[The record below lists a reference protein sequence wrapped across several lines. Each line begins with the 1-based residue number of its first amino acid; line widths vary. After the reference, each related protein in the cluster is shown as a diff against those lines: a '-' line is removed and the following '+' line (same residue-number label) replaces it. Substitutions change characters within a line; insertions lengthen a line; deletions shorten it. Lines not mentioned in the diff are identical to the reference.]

1 MRTYRAL
8 AMLWEKFDKACTNV
22 AAGLDERD
30 YEMEERAPRPS
41 PTMRP
46 RDRRQPPASRLRRNR
61 TRSV

>member
-1 MRTYRAL
+1 MRPYRAL
-8 AMLWEKFDKACTNV
+8 ALLWEKFDKACTRV

-30 YEMEERAPRPS
+30 YEIEERAPRPS

-46 RDRRQPPASRLRRNR
+46 RDGRQPAASRQQRNR